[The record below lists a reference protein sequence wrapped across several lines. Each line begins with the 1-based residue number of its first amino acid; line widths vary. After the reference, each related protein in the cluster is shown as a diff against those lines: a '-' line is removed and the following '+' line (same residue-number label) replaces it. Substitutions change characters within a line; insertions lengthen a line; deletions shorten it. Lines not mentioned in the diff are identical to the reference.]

1 MGRAKSNME
10 LIKKETLRNRIFQQK
25 NNTLKKKVYE
35 LATLCDVKV
44 ALIVYGP
51 RKDTPQA
58 HPLEPEI
65 WPQNRDEV
73 LELINTY
80 KGQSPEDR
88 RTRTSLLSHFFS
100 EKIKKAE
107 QALTKQRNDNVQ
119 SKYPTWHSS
128 LDSLKEEDLR
138 TSVVSLDNVIGN
150 AKAKLEKMKAIN
162 IYHANQQQL
171 QQQQLQQLQQQQLQQ
186 LQLQQQQQQQ
196 QQQHQMMMGKKRKM
210 DYDAGNQAHKYPK
223 IDMHPEIS
231 NPCRVPF
238 PIHQQWHPFIDHDPN
253 RMMVN
258 FGNEYARGMS
268 NIGHNAPITE
278 TFNNYP
284 TMAGTPASISDV
296 NNWARAP
303 PNYYVD
309 DRQPISQYVMGYR
322 PMTEGSNSYQM
333 ASNQYYEDCKWF
345 G

>member
-10 LIKKETLRNRIFQQK
+10 FITKETLRNRTFQQK

-73 LELINTY
+73 LELINKY
-80 KGQSPEDR
+80 KGQSPEDCK
-88 RTRTSLLSHFFS
+88 TRTSLLSHFFN
-100 EKIKKAE
+100 EKIKKA
-107 QALTKQRNDNVQ
+107 QQDLIKQRNDNVQ

-128 LDSLKEEDLR
+128 LDSLKEENLR
-138 TSVVSLDNVIGN
+138 KSVVSLDNVIGD
-150 AKAKLEKMKAIN
+150 AKAKLEQMKANN
-162 IYHANQQQL
+162 IYRANEML
-171 QQQQLQQLQQQQLQQ
+171 K
-186 LQLQQQQQQQ
+186 QQQQQQQ
-196 QQQHQMMMGKKRKM
+196 QRMMMSKKRKM
-210 DYDAGNQAHKYPK
+210 DSDAGNQAHKYPK
-223 IDMHPEIS
+223 IDPQPVIS
-231 NPCRVPF
+231 DPGRVPF
-238 PIHQQWHPFIDHDPN
+238 PIHQQWRPFIDHN
-253 RMMVN
+253 RNQMMVN

-268 NIGHNAPITE
+268 NIVHNAAIHGA
-278 TFNNYP
+278 FYNYP

-296 NNWARAP
+296 NNLARAP
-303 PNYYVD
+303 PNYYVE
-309 DRQPISQYVMGYR
+309 DRQPISQYVMAYR

-333 ASNQYYEDCKWF
+333 ASNQYYEDRKWLR
-345 G
+345 